1 MFEGGHSLKR
11 LVLGILSGLFCLM
24 LSSCDVEPS
33 ADPPPVTPSP
43 SPTQSEEQGGELTV
57 FTDWS
62 KLDERNEPLPP
73 IGSRWYDGHTGELI
87 VRDDYGPLIPYAGL
101 RLMDGWPAS
110 TGCLYGLMTVD
121 GVVVTDAVYYYVTRP
136 CYYAGASARQI
147 WYPLLALKTGISTDG
162 EDGNQRGY
170 LAIAASDGS
179 WCTEFCYRGMS
190 VGKDGLLLFDDGRIS
205 YMSPTGEILSTWTDT
220 ELGLT
225 EEEIGSIIVGLEW
238 GEGYFGLWFGDY
250 FCLGFT
256 SDVNEE
262 VSLIHLPTG
271 QKEIMARDA
280 WDTIIQDSI
289 AYEASMEEF
298 SDSLTGLPP
307 GDYYEINFMWDGFS
321 DADVPALISARQYE
335 ADGTERVLLNGDIQ
349 LAEAA
354 IGSRIWYYSARPVG
368 GVIEVLDLDS
378 ASYYDIRTMDCVFR
392 TYLGFEAD

>member
-1 MFEGGHSLKR
+1 MRRGIVLLLAALLLLGGCAEK
-11 LVLGILSGLFCLM
+11 G
-24 LSSCDVEPS
+24 ET
-33 ADPPPVTPSP
+33 PPPVAP
-43 SPTQSEEQGGELTV
+43 SPTPAQSEEQGGNPAV

-62 KLDERNEPLPP
+62 KLDERSGPLPP
-73 IGSRWYDGHTGELI
+73 IGSRWYDGYTGELI
-87 VRDDYGPLIPYAGL
+87 VRDDYGLLIPYAGL
-101 RLMDGWPAS
+101 RLMDEWPAS
-110 TGCLYGLMTVD
+110 TGCLYGLMTMD
-121 GVVVTDAVYYYVTRP
+121 GVVVTDAVYNSVTRP
-136 CYYAGASARQI
+136 CYYVGSSAKQM
-147 WYPLLALKTGISTDG
+147 WHPLLALKMGIRTDE
-162 EDGNQRGY
+162 EDGNAQDY

-190 VGKDGLLLFDDGRIS
+190 VGKDGLLLFEDGRIA

-225 EEEIGSIIVGLEW
+225 EEEIGSIIDGLEW

-335 ADGTERVLLNGDIQ
+335 ADGTEWVLLNGDIQ

-368 GVIEVLDLDS
+368 GVIEVLDLDT
-378 ASYYDIRTMDCVFR
+378 ASYYDIKTMNCVFR